1 MQARPLELNALA
13 PKVPEGTKWDAT
25 LQKLVAIDPNYF
37 WNEKTGKLELATTLG
52 NGLTKAQKMYWF
64 VGLTLAAWGL
74 LYWSQKQP
82 NK

>member
-1 MQARPLELNALA
+1 MTEKPPNF
-13 PKVPEGTKWDAT
+13 PEGTKLDT
-25 LQKLVAIDPNYF
+25 NLNKLVAIDPNYF

-52 NGLTKAQKMYWF
+52 NGLTKNQKMVWF
-64 VGLTLAAWGL
+64 VGLTLAAWAL